1 MVEEKENN
9 SLNWI
14 IYILAALILIFIFYL
29 FYSGEDYSP
38 EFMQGFTFGNQDY
51 HISKAFSIAR

>member
-1 MVEEKENN
+1 MAEENENN
-9 SLNWI
+9 SLSWM

-38 EFMQGFTFGNQDY
+38 EFKQGFTFGNPGY